1 MGLGLTLNLTF
12 LHFTFALFF
21 AKTFSF
27 KEKKRNNKAVN
38 CYNIHQI
45 SLLYQRNYLN
55 QFLESHLKR
64 LWQEIPLYSAFYQF
78 TCLFSGFHCND
89 SYLGNFKTRKDH
101 KGYSYKVSWGLT
113 SLLNLSLLCF
123 HDNGSTFKH
132 IPIDSEF
139 LLSYQLT

>member
-1 MGLGLTLNLTF
+1 MGLGLTLNLPF

-27 KEKKRNNKAVN
+27 KKKKRKNKAVN

-78 TCLFSGFHCND
+78 TCLFSGFHCNG
-89 SYLGNFKTRKDH
+89 SYLVNFKTRKDH

-123 HDNGSTFKH
+123 HDNGSTFIH